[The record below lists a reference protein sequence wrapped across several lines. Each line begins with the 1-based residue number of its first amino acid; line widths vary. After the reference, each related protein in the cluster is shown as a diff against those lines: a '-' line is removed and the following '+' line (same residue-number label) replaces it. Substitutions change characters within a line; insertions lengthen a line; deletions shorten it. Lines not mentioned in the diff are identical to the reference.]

1 MTPDIAAS
9 GPGALI
15 RPEGF
20 HHVGVACR
28 DLDLEASRFA
38 LLGYRREGPDFE
50 DPIQGVRGRFLIGG
64 GPRME
69 LLVSTGP
76 GGVLAPWLKTGQKMY
91 HLAYEVSDI
100 VSACAALAGAGAK
113 TVVPP
118 VPAVAFG
125 GRRISFLMLPNMLLV
140 ELIEAGPPPAPDRS
154 RE

>member
-1 MTPDIAAS
+1 MPPEPPPSWAAA
-9 GPGALI
+9 PIGA
-15 RPEGF
+15 ESF

-28 DLDLEASRFA
+28 DLDLEEARFA

-50 DPIQGVRGRFLIGG
+50 DSIQGVRGRFLVGG

-91 HLAYEVSDI
+91 HLAYEVADI
-100 VSACAALAGAGAK
+100 GLAGAALAKSGAK
-113 TVVPP
+113 TVVAP

-125 GRRISFLMLPNMLLV
+125 GCRISFLMLPNMLLV
-140 ELIEAGPPPAPDRS
+140 ELIETRRTGA
-154 RE
+154 